1 MEIPVELSETALNQI
16 GAVMQEMALKA
27 FKDAGTKQSFG
38 PYMTKQEAAKYLHVS
53 SQTLNAFIAEGLEVT
68 TIGNITRISKESA
81 NKFME
86 AHTI

>member
-1 MEIPVELSETALNQI
+1 MQIPFELPDTALNQI
-16 GAVMQEMALKA
+16 GAVMQKMAVQA
-27 FKDAGTKQSFG
+27 FKDAGEQQSFG

-68 TIGNITRISKESA
+68 TIGNIIRISKDSA

>member
-1 MEIPVELSETALNQI
+1 MQIPFELADTAVNQL
-16 GAVMQEMALKA
+16 GDVMKTMAVKA
-27 FKDAGTKQSFG
+27 FKEAGKQQAFG

-53 SQTLNAFIAEGLEVT
+53 SQTLNTFIAEGLEVT
-68 TIGNITRISKESA
+68 TIGNIIRISKDSA